1 MKRVFAAILTGAMA
15 LSLLAGCDGGSS
27 TGPSV
32 SVQSVSMVAG
42 AGAVGLADRYAGKVV
57 AGESVDVKRD
67 SDKTVLETY
76 VHEGD
81 MVRAGDLLF
90 AYDTEA
96 MQLSLDKMYLEKES
110 EELKIASAQSEIKEL
125 EAQKAKAKASQQ
137 LTYTLQIDTRNADI
151 REAEYNIALKE
162 RDIAAMEAAL
172 LNAEV
177 VAPISGRVM
186 TVDETGASYNN
197 SYNYYYGGG
206 GEEDNSGINFI
217 TITDV
222 TRLRVE
228 GSINEMNV
236 FALNEGMEML
246 IRSRLD
252 ETVTWAGT
260 LSYIDWENPNSGN
273 NNNMYYYGGEEDEM
287 TSSSQYPFY
296 IELTGT
302 EGLLMGQH
310 VYIEPDKGDGAEQP
324 TGPMLPSW
332 YIVFDDEDG
341 SAYVWA
347 ADSRDRLEKRSVT
360 LGIYDEMTDCWE
372 IAEGLALTDYI
383 AFPEEDL
390 TAGTP
395 VEKYDESSFASDG
408 GMYDDGM
415 AVAAAMG

>member
-15 LSLLAGCDGGSS
+15 LGLLAGCGGSGT
-27 TGPSV
+27 TGESV
-32 SVQSVSMVAG
+32 SVQSVSMIAG

-57 AGESVDVKRD
+57 AGESVDIKRD

-76 VHEGD
+76 VSEGD
-81 MVRAGDLLF
+81 MVQAGDLLF
-90 AYDTEA
+90 TYDTEA

-125 EAQKAKAKASQQ
+125 EAQKAKAKSSQQ

-186 TVDETGASYNN
+186 TVDETGSSYSNP
-197 SYNYYYGGG
+197 YAYYGGG
-206 GEEDNSGINFI
+206 EDESTGISFI

-228 GSINEMNV
+228 GNINEMNV
-236 FALNEGMEML
+236 FALEEGMGML

-252 ETVTWAGT
+252 ESVTWAGT
-260 LSYIDWENPNSGN
+260 LSYIDWENPSSGN
-273 NNNMYYYGGEEDEM
+273 NNNMYYYGEEDEM
-287 TSSSQYPFY
+287 TSSSEYPFY
-296 IELTGT
+296 IELQDT

-310 VYIEPDKGDGAEQP
+310 VYIEPDKGDEASAEP

-332 YIVFDDEDG
+332 YIVFDEDG
-341 SAYVWA
+341 NAYVWA
-347 ADSRDRLEKRSVT
+347 ADNRDKLEKRSVT

-372 IAEGLALTDYI
+372 IAEGLTLTDYI

-390 TAGTP
+390 TPGAA
-395 VEKYDESSFASDG
+395 VEKYDESSFADDG
-408 GMYDDGM
+408 GYYDEPIAM
-415 AVAAAMG
+415 AAAMG